1 MSSLDIIILQW
12 NWKMSMEEFY
22 EYKMNVA
29 TTMILTRY
37 DYYGCYDYMSYH
49 YHITAIIMM
58 IWSVIWASV
67 FLYVWIFNK

>member
-1 MSSLDIIILQW
+1 
-12 NWKMSMEEFY
+12 MSMEEFY
-22 EYKMNVA
+22 EYQMNVA

-58 IWSVIWASV
+58 I
-67 FLYVWIFNK
+67 